1 MPEYK
6 PAKNITRAAQDNDH
20 ESEHAPYRRLA
31 SAIIIQAVRDYR
43 RVKGNRKNDTDTFL
57 MQEVESFFR
66 SPWFAILTDMDGES
80 CLQQL
85 KEEEYIADVGQ
96 AKRYSGINLN
106 MSKRGK

>member
-1 MPEYK
+1 M
-6 PAKNITRAAQDNDH
+6 AKRIAVKNTSM
-20 ESEHAPYRRLA
+20 ESDYETAGAPYKRLA
-31 SAIIIQAVRDYR
+31 AAIIIQAVRDYR
-43 RVKGNRKNDTDTFL
+43 RVKDNRKNDTDTFL

-66 SPWFAILTDMDGES
+66 SPWFAILSDMDGES